1 MLTGFTSLP
10 VRDLHPQEYY
20 GIFDTRYPYWA
31 HTLAKPVSTPP
42 KRTGLTHEAMPPVS
56 HNPLCAI

>member
-1 MLTGFTSLP
+1 M
-10 VRDLHPQEYY
+10 HPQEYY